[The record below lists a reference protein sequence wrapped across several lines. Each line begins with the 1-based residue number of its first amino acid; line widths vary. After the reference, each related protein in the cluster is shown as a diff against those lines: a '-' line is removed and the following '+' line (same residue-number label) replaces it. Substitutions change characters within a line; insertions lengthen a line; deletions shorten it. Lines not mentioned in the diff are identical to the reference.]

1 MISSCVR
8 CIPLWFPSLGN
19 TSFNVLCHAGAVLNG
34 LSGPVAMSAPI
45 QISAAWFPPNERT
58 RATSIGQMF
67 NALGVGVS
75 YLLGRFLVSTD
86 DDVSDDESDET
97 SITALLSVYSGVSLF
112 LLTASLLYYP
122 SKPVSPPSVS
132 AGEERTGISSSWRQ
146 LIRSKSVSCII
157 IIIIIIIIMT
167 SCYRNCWL
175 VTMCYALS
183 QALVQMWQS
192 TMVINFANQL
202 DMSEK
207 WSSTLGIFIGF
218 SSVASSI
225 LVATFIDFF
234 RRRMK
239 LSIIIL
245 LGLSLIFSTL
255 IALISEKVIHFDS
268 SSLSFKAVLYILS
281 ILAVS
286 LACSAAPI
294 TFEFC
299 AELCYPV
306 AEGILG

>member
-1 MISSCVR
+1 M
-8 CIPLWFPSLGN
+8 
-19 TSFNVLCHAGAVLNG
+19 
-34 LSGPVAMSAPI
+34 
-45 QISAAWFPPNERT
+45 
-58 RATSIGQMF
+58 
-67 NALGVGVS
+67 
-75 YLLGRFLVSTD
+75 Y
-86 DDVSDDESDET
+86 
-97 SITALLSVYSGVSLF
+97 
-112 LLTASLLYYP
+112 
-122 SKPVSPPSVS
+122 
-132 AGEERTGISSSWRQ
+132 
-146 LIRSKSVSCII
+146 
-157 IIIIIIIIMT
+157 